1 MTRFFFTFL
10 ITVSVLLSISGCS
23 DRSYNPELEHI
34 SSIVKSYPDS
44 ALSLIRS
51 FDAEKLTSRKDKA
64 YYAMVYTRAKHNCN
78 CLTYGDSLM
87 KVAEHWYMRHGTS
100 NEKAML
106 LYCIGNSLTV
116 KDSFPLAS
124 EYYSKA
130 EIYAM
135 ESGDNYTIAA
145 INCALGYSFRFQM
158 DYDEA
163 IEHFSKATSILE
175 NIGEKQQ
182 ALIPK
187 YQKAALLG
195 QLEEYGQVIEMCR
208 ETAATAAEVN
218 DTAMILRFN
227 SLMAIAT
234 ASYSPSPE
242 AADEAI
248 RRMKDTWK
256 RYNNDSIP
264 VSQYNVL
271 GLLYYYQGN
280 MQEARRLMLK
290 ALEHLPPMAT
300 RLGCYYTLS
309 MIAENEG
316 KYREALKY
324 ERHVTALQDTLFRE
338 TKDSMVQVAE
348 KKYRNEHIQE
358 SYKMLA
364 LKHKYQMF
372 MFFAAAVVLITLTVS
387 VVIFYRKR
395 LKDSRRKIDEAIS
408 YIDTVSSGYAELQNR
423 YKVLQEDNQN
433 LNETSSKML
442 SMLSTR
448 MESIQQLLELASLYE
463 SRPAVFYSK
472 FKDLIKVSQFN
483 NTELEQ
489 EIISTTNLSYH
500 NILDD
505 LKAMHP
511 DLSLHELC
519 YCGLICL
526 GFSQQSIRVLYD
538 HTNINSIYSLRA
550 RIRAKLG
557 ISNSNKNLDTY
568 FKELI
573 REKYQ

>member
-1 MTRFFFTFL
+1 MINKPLKSPENFIRPRW
-10 ITVSVLLSISGCS
+10 ISISLK
-23 DRSYNPELEHI
+23 E
-34 SSIVKSYPDS
+34 KFS
-44 ALSLIRS
+44 A
-51 FDAEKLTSRKDKA
+51 
-64 YYAMVYTRAKHNCN
+64 
-78 CLTYGDSLM
+78 
-87 KVAEHWYMRHGTS
+87 
-100 NEKAML
+100 
-106 LYCIGNSLTV
+106 
-116 KDSFPLAS
+116 
-124 EYYSKA
+124 
-130 EIYAM
+130 
-135 ESGDNYTIAA
+135 
-145 INCALGYSFRFQM
+145 
-158 DYDEA
+158 
-163 IEHFSKATSILE
+163 
-175 NIGEKQQ
+175 
-182 ALIPK
+182 
-187 YQKAALLG
+187 
-195 QLEEYGQVIEMCR
+195 
-208 ETAATAAEVN
+208 
-218 DTAMILRFN
+218 
-227 SLMAIAT
+227 
-234 ASYSPSPE
+234 
-242 AADEAI
+242 
-248 RRMKDTWK
+248 
-256 RYNNDSIP
+256 
-264 VSQYNVL
+264 
-271 GLLYYYQGN
+271 
-280 MQEARRLMLK
+280 
-290 ALEHLPPMAT
+290 
-300 RLGCYYTLS
+300 
-309 MIAENEG
+309 
-316 KYREALKY
+316 
-324 ERHVTALQDTLFRE
+324 
-338 TKDSMVQVAE
+338 
-348 KKYRNEHIQE
+348 
-358 SYKMLA
+358 
-364 LKHKYQMF
+364 
-372 MFFAAAVVLITLTVS
+372 FAAAVVLITLTVS

>member
-1 MTRFFFTFL
+1 MARFFFIFM
-10 ITVSVLLSISGCS
+10 ITISVLIPVSGCADS
-23 DRSYNPELEHI
+23 DYNSELERI
-34 SSIVKSYPDS
+34 SSIIKSYPDS
-44 ALSLIRS
+44 ALTLIQS
-51 FDAEKLTSRKDKA
+51 FDAGQLKRRKDKA

-78 CLTYGDSLM
+78 NLAYGDSLM
-87 KVAEHWYMRHGTS
+87 TVAEHWYMKHGTS
-100 NEKAML
+100 QEKAIL

-116 KDSFPLAS
+116 KDSFPLAA

-130 EIYAM
+130 EIYAT

-158 DYDEA
+158 DFDEA
-163 IEHFSKATSILE
+163 IDHFSKSASMLE
-175 NIGEKQQ
+175 RMGERQQ

-187 YQKAALLG
+187 YQEAALLE
-195 QLEEYGQVIEMCR
+195 QLEEHGQVIEICR
-208 ETAATAAEVN
+208 EAAATAADVN

-256 RYNNDSIP
+256 KYNNDSIP

-271 GLLYYYQGN
+271 GLLYYYQDN
-280 MQEARRLMLK
+280 MQEARNLMLK
-290 ALEHLPPMAT
+290 SLEHIPPMST

-309 MIAENEG
+309 MIAEKEG
-316 KYREALKY
+316 RYREALEY
-324 ERHVTALQDTLFRE
+324 ERKVTALQDTIFRE

-364 LKHKYQMF
+364 LKHRYQMF
-372 MFFAAAVVLITLTVS
+372 MFIAGAVVLITLTVS
-387 VVIFYRKR
+387 VVMFYRKR
-395 LKDSRRKIDEAIS
+395 LKDSRRKIEEALS
-408 YIDTVSSGYAELQNR
+408 YVDTVSSGYAELQNR
-423 YKVLQEDNQN
+423 YKVLQKDNQN

-442 SMLSTR
+442 TMLSTR
-448 MESIQQLLELASLYE
+448 MDSIRKLLELASLYE

-472 FKDLIKVSQFN
+472 FKDHIKVTQLN

-489 EIISTTNLSYH
+489 EIISTTNLTYH
-500 NILDD
+500 NIIDD

-573 REKYQ
+573 KEKYQ

>member
-1 MTRFFFTFL
+1 
-10 ITVSVLLSISGCS
+10 
-23 DRSYNPELEHI
+23 
-34 SSIVKSYPDS
+34 
-44 ALSLIRS
+44 
-51 FDAEKLTSRKDKA
+51 
-64 YYAMVYTRAKHNCN
+64 
-78 CLTYGDSLM
+78 
-87 KVAEHWYMRHGTS
+87 
-100 NEKAML
+100 
-106 LYCIGNSLTV
+106 
-116 KDSFPLAS
+116 
-124 EYYSKA
+124 
-130 EIYAM
+130 
-135 ESGDNYTIAA
+135 
-145 INCALGYSFRFQM
+145 
-158 DYDEA
+158 
-163 IEHFSKATSILE
+163 
-175 NIGEKQQ
+175 
-182 ALIPK
+182 
-187 YQKAALLG
+187 
-195 QLEEYGQVIEMCR
+195 
-208 ETAATAAEVN
+208 
-218 DTAMILRFN
+218 
-227 SLMAIAT
+227 
-234 ASYSPSPE
+234 
-242 AADEAI
+242 
-248 RRMKDTWK
+248 
-256 RYNNDSIP
+256 
-264 VSQYNVL
+264 
-271 GLLYYYQGN
+271 
-280 MQEARRLMLK
+280 
-290 ALEHLPPMAT
+290 
-300 RLGCYYTLS
+300 
-309 MIAENEG
+309 
-316 KYREALKY
+316 
-324 ERHVTALQDTLFRE
+324 
-338 TKDSMVQVAE
+338 
-348 KKYRNEHIQE
+348 
-358 SYKMLA
+358 MLA

-472 FKDLIKVSQFN
+472 FKELIKVSQFN

>member
-1 MTRFFFTFL
+1 MPHY
-10 ITVSVLLSISGCS
+10 SVDDPIYALAT
-23 DRSYNPELEHI
+23 PFA
-34 SSIVKSYPDS
+34 PS
-44 ALSLIRS
+44 ALAVIR
-51 FDAEKLTSRKDKA
+51 
-64 YYAMVYTRAKHNCN
+64 
-78 CLTYGDSLM
+78 G
-87 KVAEHWYMRHGTS
+87 
-100 NEKAML
+100 
-106 LYCIGNSLTV
+106 
-116 KDSFPLAS
+116 
-124 EYYSKA
+124 
-130 EIYAM
+130 
-135 ESGDNYTIAA
+135 SGDNIIQLFEPLFTGK
-145 INCALGYSFRFQM
+145 LG
-158 DYDEA
+158 
-163 IEHFSKATSILE
+163 KVPT
-175 NIGEKQQ
+175 N
-182 ALIPK
+182 
-187 YQKAALLG
+187 
-195 QLEEYGQVIEMCR
+195 
-208 ETAATAAEVN
+208 TAVHGFIC
-218 DTAMILRFN
+218 D
-227 SLMAIAT
+227 
-234 ASYSPSPE
+234 
-242 AADEAI
+242 
-248 RRMKDTWK
+248 
-256 RYNNDSIP
+256 
-264 VSQYNVL
+264 
-271 GLLYYYQGN
+271 
-280 MQEARRLMLK
+280 QE
-290 ALEHLPPMAT
+290 
-300 RLGCYYTLS
+300 G
-309 MIAENEG
+309 
-316 KYREALKY
+316 
-324 ERHVTALQDTLFRE
+324 
-338 TKDSMVQVAE
+338 
-348 KKYRNEHIQE
+348 
-358 SYKMLA
+358 
-364 LKHKYQMF
+364 
-372 MFFAAAVVLITLTVS
+372 
-387 VVIFYRKR
+387 
-395 LKDSRRKIDEAIS
+395 RKIDEAIS

>member
-1 MTRFFFTFL
+1 
-10 ITVSVLLSISGCS
+10 
-23 DRSYNPELEHI
+23 
-34 SSIVKSYPDS
+34 
-44 ALSLIRS
+44 
-51 FDAEKLTSRKDKA
+51 
-64 YYAMVYTRAKHNCN
+64 
-78 CLTYGDSLM
+78 
-87 KVAEHWYMRHGTS
+87 
-100 NEKAML
+100 
-106 LYCIGNSLTV
+106 
-116 KDSFPLAS
+116 
-124 EYYSKA
+124 
-130 EIYAM
+130 
-135 ESGDNYTIAA
+135 
-145 INCALGYSFRFQM
+145 
-158 DYDEA
+158 
-163 IEHFSKATSILE
+163 
-175 NIGEKQQ
+175 
-182 ALIPK
+182 
-187 YQKAALLG
+187 
-195 QLEEYGQVIEMCR
+195 
-208 ETAATAAEVN
+208 
-218 DTAMILRFN
+218 
-227 SLMAIAT
+227 
-234 ASYSPSPE
+234 
-242 AADEAI
+242 
-248 RRMKDTWK
+248 
-256 RYNNDSIP
+256 
-264 VSQYNVL
+264 
-271 GLLYYYQGN
+271 
-280 MQEARRLMLK
+280 
-290 ALEHLPPMAT
+290 
-300 RLGCYYTLS
+300 
-309 MIAENEG
+309 
-316 KYREALKY
+316 
-324 ERHVTALQDTLFRE
+324 
-338 TKDSMVQVAE
+338 
-348 KKYRNEHIQE
+348 
-358 SYKMLA
+358 MLA

>member
-1 MTRFFFTFL
+1 M
-10 ITVSVLLSISGCS
+10 
-23 DRSYNPELEHI
+23 
-34 SSIVKSYPDS
+34 
-44 ALSLIRS
+44 
-51 FDAEKLTSRKDKA
+51 
-64 YYAMVYTRAKHNCN
+64 
-78 CLTYGDSLM
+78 
-87 KVAEHWYMRHGTS
+87 
-100 NEKAML
+100 
-106 LYCIGNSLTV
+106 YCIGNSLTV
-116 KDSFPLAS
+116 KDSFPLAA

-130 EIYAM
+130 EIYAT

-158 DYDEA
+158 DFDEA
-163 IEHFSKATSILE
+163 IDHFSKSASMLE
-175 NIGEKQQ
+175 RMGERQQ

-187 YQKAALLG
+187 YQEAALLE
-195 QLEEYGQVIEMCR
+195 QLEEHGQVIEICR
-208 ETAATAAEVN
+208 EAAATAADVN

-256 RYNNDSIP
+256 KYNNDSIP

-280 MQEARRLMLK
+280 MQEARNLMLK
-290 ALEHLPPMAT
+290 SLEHIPPMST

-309 MIAENEG
+309 MIAEKEG
-316 KYREALKY
+316 RYREALEY
-324 ERHVTALQDTLFRE
+324 ERKVTALQDTIFRE

-364 LKHKYQMF
+364 LKHRYQMF
-372 MFFAAAVVLITLTVS
+372 MFIAGAVVLITLTVS
-387 VVIFYRKR
+387 VVMFYRKR
-395 LKDSRRKIDEAIS
+395 LKDSRRKIEEALS
-408 YIDTVSSGYAELQNR
+408 YVDTVSSGYAELQNR
-423 YKVLQEDNQN
+423 YKVLQKDNQN

-442 SMLSTR
+442 TMLSTR
-448 MESIQQLLELASLYE
+448 MDSIRKLLELASLYE

-472 FKDLIKVSQFN
+472 FKDHIKVTQLN

-489 EIISTTNLSYH
+489 EIISTTNLTYH
-500 NILDD
+500 NIIDD

-573 REKYQ
+573 KEKYQ

>member
-1 MTRFFFTFL
+1 
-10 ITVSVLLSISGCS
+10 
-23 DRSYNPELEHI
+23 
-34 SSIVKSYPDS
+34 
-44 ALSLIRS
+44 
-51 FDAEKLTSRKDKA
+51 
-64 YYAMVYTRAKHNCN
+64 
-78 CLTYGDSLM
+78 
-87 KVAEHWYMRHGTS
+87 
-100 NEKAML
+100 
-106 LYCIGNSLTV
+106 
-116 KDSFPLAS
+116 
-124 EYYSKA
+124 
-130 EIYAM
+130 
-135 ESGDNYTIAA
+135 
-145 INCALGYSFRFQM
+145 
-158 DYDEA
+158 
-163 IEHFSKATSILE
+163 
-175 NIGEKQQ
+175 
-182 ALIPK
+182 
-187 YQKAALLG
+187 
-195 QLEEYGQVIEMCR
+195 
-208 ETAATAAEVN
+208 
-218 DTAMILRFN
+218 
-227 SLMAIAT
+227 
-234 ASYSPSPE
+234 
-242 AADEAI
+242 
-248 RRMKDTWK
+248 
-256 RYNNDSIP
+256 
-264 VSQYNVL
+264 
-271 GLLYYYQGN
+271 
-280 MQEARRLMLK
+280 
-290 ALEHLPPMAT
+290 
-300 RLGCYYTLS
+300 
-309 MIAENEG
+309 
-316 KYREALKY
+316 
-324 ERHVTALQDTLFRE
+324 
-338 TKDSMVQVAE
+338 MVQVAE